1 MRFLVCGS
9 WRRALGAVLVAC
21 GPLVASADE
30 GLEWIERMN
39 QALVSRNYSGTFL
52 HERGGQSE
60 SLQVHHRV
68 RGGQISERL
77 ASLDGSG
84 REFIRR
90 GEEVIYVLPD
100 QQRLIS
106 ERRPRNASLLPRFPQ
121 LDERSAGLYVVS
133 PVTRTRLTARDVR
146 LVSITPRDPFRYG
159 YRAWID
165 SRTHLP
171 LKTELFDN
179 EGNVLERVTFT
190 SLSLLRDLPDE
201 AFNPAVDTS
210 AFQQVRLEPPRPRIQ
225 RVTGPQVWNVQ
236 SLPRGFRLT
245 QRGEQSVPGSESR
258 VPHLVFSDG
267 LASVS
272 VFIGVDQ
279 PPFGPGEAG
288 RERRMGASTA
298 YSAFVNGQH
307 VVVVGEVPVRTAR
320 LIASQIRAARPA
332 APAEPGSPAEP
343 AAPAAP
349 AAPSKP
355 AVPAQP
361 ASPVEP

>member
-1 MRFLVCGS
+1 
-9 WRRALGAVLVAC
+9 
-21 GPLVASADE
+21 VASADE

-39 QALVSRNYSGTFL
+39 QALASRNYSGTVL

-60 SLQVHHRV
+60 SLQVYRRV
-68 RGGQISERL
+68 RGGQVSEKL

-90 GEEVIYVLPD
+90 GENVMYVLPD
-100 QQRLIS
+100 RQHLVS
-106 ERRPRNASLLPRFPQ
+106 ERRPRNTSLLPRFPQ
-121 LDERSAGLYVVS
+121 LDERSTRFYVVS

-171 LKTELFDN
+171 LKTELFDS
-179 EGNVLERVTFT
+179 EGGVLERVTFT
-190 SLSLLRDLPDE
+190 SLSLLRDLPDD

-225 RVTGPQVWNVQ
+225 RVAGPRVWNVQ
-236 SLPRGFRLT
+236 PLPRGFRLT
-245 QRGEQSVPGSESR
+245 QSGEQSVPGSQLR

-279 PPFGPGEAG
+279 PPLGPGDAG
-288 RERRMGASTA
+288 REHRMGASTA
-298 YSAFVNGQH
+298 YSALIDGQY

-332 APAEPGSPAEP
+332 ATAEPGSPAEP
-343 AAPAAP
+343 AAPAAT
-349 AAPSKP
+349 AAPSQP

-361 ASPVEP
+361 ASPLDP

>member
-1 MRFLVCGS
+1 
-9 WRRALGAVLVAC
+9 
-21 GPLVASADE
+21 
-30 GLEWIERMN
+30 
-39 QALVSRNYSGTFL
+39 
-52 HERGGQSE
+52 
-60 SLQVHHRV
+60 
-68 RGGQISERL
+68 
-77 ASLDGSG
+77 
-84 REFIRR
+84 
-90 GEEVIYVLPD
+90 
-100 QQRLIS
+100 
-106 ERRPRNASLLPRFPQ
+106 
-121 LDERSAGLYVVS
+121 
-133 PVTRTRLTARDVR
+133 
-146 LVSITPRDPFRYG
+146 
-159 YRAWID
+159 
-165 SRTHLP
+165 LP

-179 EGNVLERVTFT
+179 EGRVLERVTFT

-201 AFNPAVDTS
+201 LFNPAVDTS
-210 AFQQVRLEPPRPRIQ
+210 GFQQVRLEPPRPRIQ
-225 RVTGPQVWNVQ
+225 RVTASQVWSAQ

-245 QRGEQSVPGSESR
+245 QRGEQSLPGSESR

-320 LIASQIRAARPA
+320 LIASQIRAAQ
-332 APAEPGSPAEP
+332 PAEPSKPAEP
-343 AAPAAP
+343 A
-349 AAPSKP
+349 KP